1 MYSIFISSIIK
12 KHQMKMRIIFTE
24 DSRQARPD
32 GRVPKHPDV
41 PRKDYDP
48 KSLQDVLIPNKKKS
62 KK

>member
-1 MYSIFISSIIK
+1 MNK
-12 KHQMKMRIIFTE
+12 KINLTE

-41 PRKDYDP
+41 PRKGYDP
-48 KSLQDVLIPNKKKS
+48 KSLQDVLIPKKKS